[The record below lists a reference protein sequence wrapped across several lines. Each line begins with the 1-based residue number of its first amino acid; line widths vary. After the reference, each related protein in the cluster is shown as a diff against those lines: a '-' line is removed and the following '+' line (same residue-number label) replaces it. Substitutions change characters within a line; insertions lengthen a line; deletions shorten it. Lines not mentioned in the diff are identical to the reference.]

1 MCQLF
6 RSHFSTPR
14 RPFTSRFLKSSHH
27 HQTTKS
33 SDDEDD
39 TNNNGSF
46 AAQGAN
52 INSNDEDSK
61 QTKEA
66 EKRVRYQKVGAVLN
80 GGTVI
85 RIRREVSTSEES
97 DQSTENQEADAE
109 NDAEKEASP
118 SPEPEEPPEDPL
130 DKEER
135 ELNEQLM
142 LSLTLTLVDEE
153 NIRQR
158 LVEIKKSRLRN
169 NQQTLGQNLV
179 EKFVNDADVTLFECQ
194 LSPAKEEEEK
204 HLLQKYAA
212 ASITFLAVN

>member
-14 RPFTSRFLKSSHH
+14 RPFTSRFLRSSHLA
-27 HQTTKS
+27 TKS

-39 TNNNGSF
+39 DNNNNGSSDTQEN
-46 AAQGAN
+46 AG
-52 INSNDEDSK
+52 INSSQDSK
-61 QTKEA
+61 TQS
-66 EKRVRYQKVGAVLN
+66 EKRPVRYQKVGAVLN

-97 DQSTENQEADAE
+97 DPSTEEAED
-109 NDAEKEASP
+109 EKEASP
-118 SPEPEEPPEDPL
+118 VASPSPTPEPEIPEDPL

-169 NQQTLGQNLV
+169 NQGTLGKNLV
-179 EKFVNDADVTLFECQ
+179 EKFVNDADVTLFECG

-204 HLLQKYAA
+204 NLLQK
-212 ASITFLAVN
+212 